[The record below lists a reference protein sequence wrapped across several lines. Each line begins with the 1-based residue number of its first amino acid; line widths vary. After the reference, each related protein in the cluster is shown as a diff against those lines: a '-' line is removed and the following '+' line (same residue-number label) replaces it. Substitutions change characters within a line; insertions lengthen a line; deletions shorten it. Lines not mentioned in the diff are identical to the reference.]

1 MMCLIKWNLVPIVPI
16 STDRFF
22 YQYRATIGRSTDV
35 PIIYLIKKKKVI
47 IITYRK
53 GGNARARACVS
64 AYNNTTKQQ
73 KQIYLHDA
81 KN

>member
-1 MMCLIKWNLVPIVPI
+1 MMCLIKWNLVPEVPI

-47 IITYRK
+47 IITYMK

-64 AYNNTTKQQ
+64 AYNTTNKRQN
-73 KQIYLHDA
+73 KKNFTYA